1 MLVSLWM
8 GVIAAAWP
16 MSMRMACRLPASS
29 PHRHLLLRGVA
40 FPQIAMPNGARL
52 WSEILP
58 LTSYL
63 KLQSGL
69 LGMGM
74 PWPWSARP
82 LLFGLSVLLLLLLA
96 AKLRQRGAPNAREM
110 GRAMKPHGFA
120 AAFAGTLRSIITD
133 KGVLLMLVVAPL
145 IYSFFLPVAVQHG
158 AGAESAGGDCGL

>member
-1 MLVSLWM
+1 MWLMMLVSLWM

-16 MSMRMACRLPASS
+16 MSMRMGLSITGFITAPAFAFS
-29 PHRHLLLRGVA
+29 GVA

-82 LLFGLSVLLLLLLA
+82 LLLFGLSVLLLLLLA
-96 AKLRQRGAPNAREM
+96 AKLAQRARQMPEKWG
-110 GRAMKPHGFA
+110 GR
-120 AAFAGTLRSIITD
+120 
-133 KGVLLMLVVAPL
+133 
-145 IYSFFLPVAVQHG
+145 
-158 AGAESAGGDCGL
+158 